1 MLETIHLLVLIK
13 ALNSPL
19 GVGPTCLP
27 WQTGVSG
34 ADLTFIF
41 GLIGTHKSNTLLFK
55 KVQYVIHTRI

>member
-13 ALNSPL
+13 ALHSPL
-19 GVGPTCLP
+19 GVGPTCVP